1 MLTIIVP
8 GGDGEFWNEETEE
21 FEYHPI
27 SDPVELHLEHS
38 LLSVSDWESKW
49 KKSFFTKDEK
59 TLEETIDYIR
69 CMTLGPKVADDVY
82 ARLSQKNIDDV
93 IRYIEDPMTATTF
106 GKSRG
111 KGNNRERVTTELVY
125 YWMLTL
131 HIPFE
136 CERLHIN
143 RLITLINVC
152 SEKNAP
158 QKKRSMREIMRENAA
173 RNAARR
179 KKYNSKG

>member
-38 LLSVSDWESKW
+38 LLSVSAWESKW

-59 TLEETIDYIR
+59 TAEETIDYIR
-69 CMTLGPKVADDVY
+69 YMTLDEKIDPDVY
-82 ARLSQKNIDDV
+82 MRLSRENVDEV
-93 IRYIEDPMTATTF
+93 VNYIEDPMTATTF
-106 GKSRG
+106 AKQTKRS
-111 KGNNRERVTTELVY
+111 GNKERVTAELIY

-131 HIPFE
+131 NIPFE
-136 CERLHIN
+136 CERWHIN
-143 RLITLINVC
+143 RLITLIEICNI
-152 SEKNAP
+152 KNTP
-158 QKKRSMREIMRENAA
+158 QKKRSMKDIMRENTA